1 MAKLIRFPEDMETWL
16 TALSERER
24 RTFTAQLLLIVD
36 EWRALKAGTDE
47 EWLKRALERVERR
60 DP

>member
-1 MAKLIRFPEDMETWL
+1 MVKLIRFPEDMETWL

-36 EWRALKAGTDE
+36 EWRKLKEVRD
-47 EWLKRALERVERR
+47 RERG
-60 DP
+60 D